1 MHSKGINQENIQ
13 YLNRELV
20 LRVLRKNEGCSRAE
34 LAKITHLKPATIT
47 NIINELQELN
57 LVRESGTI
65 SEGKGRS
72 AIRLVLNPNA
82 YNVVGIRIAR
92 RYLIVG
98 VFDVRG
104 DELKSVRCEIE
115 SWMNINDVLNRVMKY
130 AHQAIN
136 EWAQGEV
143 VAIGCAI
150 PGPFLKGEG
159 KVVLVTGMPV
169 WKDCDIKEEL
179 KKEFNLPVFMEHDA
193 NAGALAYYW
202 KSGEN
207 LRQTLV
213 YMAVGQGVGAGIVQ
227 DGSLMSGQ
235 LGIAGEIG
243 HMSINFEGP
252 YCECGSRGC
261 LEMYCSSIALKKEI
275 AHGILQGNYT
285 CLTEEC
291 TLDEIAEAVAKG
303 DRFAVECYRR
313 ICKRLAIGVVNVINM
328 LNPDK
333 IVIDDD
339 FISVAPDMVREVL
352 NKEIRPA
359 ILPQIWDNLEMV
371 IGEGTQAFV
380 LKGVAISAAE
390 GILRE
395 RFASK

>member
-1 MHSKGINQENIQ
+1 MYGQGINQENIQ

-57 LVRESGTI
+57 LVRESGVI

-72 AIRLVLNPNA
+72 AIRLILNSNA

-92 RYLIVG
+92 KYLIVG

-115 SWMNINDVLNRVMKY
+115 SWMNIEDVLERVIKY
-130 AHQAIN
+130 VHMAID
-136 EWAQGEV
+136 EWAQGKV

-150 PGPFLKGEG
+150 PGPFLKEEG

-202 KSGEN
+202 KCGEG

-227 DGSLMSGQ
+227 DGTLMNGQ

-252 YCECGSRGC
+252 YCECGNRGC
-261 LEMYCSSIALKKEI
+261 LEMYCSSIALRKEI
-275 AHGILQGNYT
+275 ARGIDQGHFT
-285 CLTEEC
+285 SLRRDC
-291 TLDEIAEAVAKG
+291 TLDEIAQAVKKG
-303 DRFAVECYRR
+303 DRFVIDCYRK
-313 ICKRLAIGVVNVINM
+313 ICERLAIGVVNVINM

-333 IVIDDD
+333 LVVDDD
-339 FISVAPDMVREVL
+339 FVSVAPDMVCEIL
-352 NKEIRPA
+352 NKAIRPA
-359 ILPQIWDNLEMV
+359 ILPQIWDNLEIV

-380 LKGVAISAAE
+380 LKGVTILAAE
-390 GILRE
+390 ELLRE
-395 RFASK
+395 KFASK

>member
-1 MHSKGINQENIQ
+1 
-13 YLNRELV
+13 V
-20 LRVLRKNEGCSRAE
+20 
-34 LAKITHLKPATIT
+34 
-47 NIINELQELN
+47 
-57 LVRESGTI
+57 I

-72 AIRLVLNPNA
+72 AIRLVLNSDA

-115 SWMNINDVLNRVMKY
+115 SWMNIEDVMNRVIKY
-130 AHQAIN
+130 VHMAID
-136 EWAQGEV
+136 EWANGEV

-150 PGPFLKGEG
+150 PGPFLKEEG
-159 KVVLVTGMPV
+159 KAVLVTGKPV
-169 WKDCDIKEEL
+169 WKDGNIQEEL
-179 KKEFNLPVFMEHDA
+179 KKEFDLPVFMEHDA

-202 KSGEN
+202 KCGEE

-227 DGSLMSGQ
+227 DGSLMGGQ

-275 AHGILQGNYT
+275 AKGIDNGNYT
-285 CLTEEC
+285 CLTREC
-291 TLDEIAEAVAKG
+291 TLDEIAQAVAKG
-303 DRFAVECYRR
+303 DRFAVDCYQK
-313 ICKRLAIGVVNVINM
+313 ICEKLALGVVNVINM

-333 IVIDDD
+333 IVVDDD
-339 FISVAPDMVREVL
+339 FVSVAPDMVRECL
-352 NKEIRPA
+352 NRAIRPA
-359 ILPQIWDNLEMV
+359 ILPQIWDNLEIV

-380 LKGVAISAAE
+380 LKGVAILAAE
-390 GILRE
+390 ELLRKQ
-395 RFASK
+395 FGSN